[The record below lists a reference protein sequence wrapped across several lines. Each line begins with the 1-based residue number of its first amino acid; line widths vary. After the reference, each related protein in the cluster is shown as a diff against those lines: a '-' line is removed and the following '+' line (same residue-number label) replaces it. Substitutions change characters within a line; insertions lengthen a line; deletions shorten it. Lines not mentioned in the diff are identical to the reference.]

1 MKFETPKQVT
11 ELAALVDAEV
21 VGDSGI
27 MVTGIADVGR
37 ATNGD
42 LTFAE
47 NDRFLRMALDSA
59 ASVILINTELA
70 FASVPNGKTIL
81 RVPHAQHALNRIATE
96 NFSRPQA
103 SKPRAIHRT
112 AIIGAKAKIHDD
124 CSIGAYCVI
133 GNNVSISSR
142 TRLSASVTIED
153 DCVIGEGCEIGS
165 HTVIHH
171 GTHLS
176 DNVII
181 QGGCHIGTDPAY
193 YYKLS
198 ETLNRRRAFGSV
210 HIGPHVHIGAGST
223 IARGVSGNTVIG
235 DETKLDN
242 QIHIGHDA
250 EIGRRVRIAA
260 HTGIAGY
267 VRVHDDVIIRG
278 HVGIMQYVT
287 IGKGAE
293 ILGKSGVDLDIPDNQ
308 TVFGIPA
315 ITRDRYA
322 QRRRAVRKRIRQL
335 EKEIKPALR
344 AEKDVRNRVFQ
355 TVADE
360 AGKEISE
367 INLSQILTTDLQ
379 FDSLDLVELQTAL
392 EEEFDLDVVKLRL
405 DTHAFDDVKTIG
417 DIVEVVKD
425 SLTPR

>member
-1 MKFETPKQVT
+1 MKFETPKQLN
-11 ELAALVDAEV
+11 ELALLVDAEV
-21 VGDSGI
+21 VGDSAV
-27 MVTGIADVGR
+27 MVTGIADVRR

-47 NDRFLRMALDSA
+47 NDRFLKMALDSD
-59 ASVILINTELA
+59 ASVIVVNSELS
-70 FASVPNGKTIL
+70 FASVPNGKSIL
-81 RVPHAQHALNRIATE
+81 RVPHAQHALDRIATE
-96 NFSRPQA
+96 NLPT
-103 SKPRAIHRT
+103 SKNSESGGIHPT
-112 AIIGAKAKIHDD
+112 AIIGSGANIHNE

-133 GNNVSISSR
+133 GDNVSISSK
-142 TRLSASVTIED
+142 TRLNPSVTIED

-165 HTVIHH
+165 HTVIHRGSH
-171 GTHLS
+171 VS
-176 DNVII
+176 DKVII
-181 QGGCHIGTDPAY
+181 QGGCYIGTDPAY
-193 YYKLS
+193 YYKFNQ
-198 ETLNRRRAFGSV
+198 TLYRRKAFGSV
-210 HIGPHVHIGAGST
+210 YIGPHVHIGAGST

-242 QIHIGHDA
+242 QIHIGHDV
-250 EIGRRVRIAA
+250 EIGRRVRIAS

-267 VRVHDDVIIRG
+267 VRVRDDVIIRG

-293 ILGKSGVDLDIPDNQ
+293 ILGKSGVDLDIPDYQ

-315 ITRDRYA
+315 VTRDRYA

-335 EKEIKPALR
+335 EKEIKPGLHVA
-344 AEKDVRNRVFQ
+344 KDVRTRVFQ

-360 AGKEISE
+360 VGKEISE
-367 INLSQILTTDLQ
+367 ISLSQILTSDLQ

-405 DTHAFDDVKTIG
+405 DTHAFDSVKTIG
-417 DIVEVVKD
+417 DVVEVVKE